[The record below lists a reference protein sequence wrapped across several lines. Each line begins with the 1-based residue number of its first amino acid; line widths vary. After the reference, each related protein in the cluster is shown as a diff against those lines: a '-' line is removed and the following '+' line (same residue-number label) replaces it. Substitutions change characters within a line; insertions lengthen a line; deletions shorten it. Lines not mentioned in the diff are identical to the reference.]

1 MNSSKL
7 SLVPLQLASLCLDCE
22 MITPA
27 HGRCIACGS
36 AALLNVAR
44 TLSRSS
50 TIHVHG
56 SVTLP
61 VPHMASGKI
70 ARYGDFLQST

>member
-1 MNSSKL
+1 MNSSKP

-27 HGRCIACGS
+27 NGRCVACGS
-36 AALLNVAR
+36 VALLNVAR
-44 TLSRSS
+44 TLSRP
-50 TIHVHG
+50 G
-56 SVTLP
+56 ALP
-61 VPHMASGKI
+61 LPDGPAPTVAQMASSRA